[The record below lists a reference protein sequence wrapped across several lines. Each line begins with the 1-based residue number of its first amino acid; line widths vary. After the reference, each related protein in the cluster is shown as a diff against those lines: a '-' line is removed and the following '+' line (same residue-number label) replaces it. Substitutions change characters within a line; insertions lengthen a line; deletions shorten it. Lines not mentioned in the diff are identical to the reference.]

1 MGIINYSG
9 KFMTCLAVISEHLK
23 GLLGKDVVCHGQVLC
38 GVGAVGLVVLLDLLC
53 CWLKIFLFKPF
64 ICQLMP
70 LPRGFPYMS
79 LAETA
84 LCVQREDGWSV
95 TS

>member
-38 GVGAVGLVVLLDLLC
+38 GVGAVGLVVLL
-53 CWLKIFLFKPF
+53 
-64 ICQLMP
+64 
-70 LPRGFPYMS
+70 
-79 LAETA
+79 A
-84 LCVQREDGWSV
+84 
-95 TS
+95 